1 MNNAY
6 NIENRGS
13 SMIKQPEQQTEVV
26 KIRLSSE
33 IKGKIE
39 RDAEKQSRTFA
50 GQCRYILEKEYKK
63 EARNAPNKQS
73 TQNYA
78 CPRCGVSLSVTE
90 YRTGECHSCCS
101 AISA

>member
-33 IKGKIE
+33 TKGKIE

-50 GQCRYILEKEYKK
+50 GQCRYILEKEYKVRRTK
-63 EARNAPNKQS
+63 TKKGQS
-73 TQNYA
+73 W
-78 CPRCGVSLSVTE
+78 
-90 YRTGECHSCCS
+90 
-101 AISA
+101 